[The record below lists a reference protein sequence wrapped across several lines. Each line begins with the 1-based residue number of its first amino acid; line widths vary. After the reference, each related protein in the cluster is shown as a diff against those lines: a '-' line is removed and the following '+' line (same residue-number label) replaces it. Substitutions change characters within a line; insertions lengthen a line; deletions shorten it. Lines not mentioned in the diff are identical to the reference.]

1 MSMLPFYMVKNRK
14 FQLNL
19 EIPQPHTYWANLVQI
34 NIPSIWLYKNSQ
46 LIGQN
51 Q

>member
-1 MSMLPFYMVKNRK
+1 MSALDFTFKRGVRWYVDATVLYGKNRK

-34 NIPSIWLYKNSQ
+34 NMPI
-46 LIGQN
+46 
-51 Q
+51 